1 MNARDLA
8 RRAFTDAFFNKGQIA
23 PPSTIALAI
32 IEELERRVNAGELGM
47 DRGLLFEMAIAEMR
61 KELE

>member
-1 MNARDLA
+1 MA
-8 RRAFTDAFFNKGQIA
+8 A
-23 PPSTIALAI
+23 PSAAALAI